1 MATAWSRIQ
10 QAYRQST
17 SSAHRTHLRTF
28 LSFLYFL
35 KLPFTFT
42 LSNVLAF
49 LEYLYQNH
57 ISPKVIKNYL
67 SSITTMAKFYQLD
80 HQDIFHPSVARYIR
94 SISINSR
101 FQPTLRGLFDVKTL
115 YSISVSCDQLSDPP
129 LIRAIFLLS
138 FYAFLRMSN
147 VAPHS
152 RSQFDPGRHFLR
164 LDLIFG
170 PPGAHLVIKWTKTLQ
185 DNKSHHVV
193 QLPEIDNLYLCPV
206 KALKALLSTRKL
218 PPTAPLFATN
228 TTLSIKSLIHRSDRP
243 SKQSLQIGTSIMW
256 AMASTHLGGRVP
268 PYHMTTVFHCKTLCP
283 MVYGEVRQ
291 YGLICKTPLMPPPLF
306 IKISLCPFQKS
317 LYKLTIVQYVLTC
330 EIKLSNLSFTNW
342 LTYWTLTLQ
351 ISGSNLHL

>member
-10 QAYRQST
+10 QAYRPST

-28 LSFLYFL
+28 LSFLYFSN
-35 KLPFTFT
+35 LPSTFT

-67 SSITTMAKFYQLD
+67 SSITTMAKFYHLH
-80 HQDIFHPSVARYIR
+80 HQDIFHPAVARYIR

-101 FQPTLRGLFDVKTL
+101 FQPTPRGVFYVKTL
-115 YSISVSCDQLSDPP
+115 YAISVSCDQLSDPP
-129 LIRAIFLLS
+129 LFRAIFLSS

-152 RSQFDPGRHFLR
+152 RSQFDPTRHFLR
-164 LDLIFG
+164 QDLIFG

-193 QLPEIDNLYLCPV
+193 QLPLIDNLYLCPV
-206 KALKALLSTRKL
+206 KAFQALLSTRKL

-228 TTLSIKSLIHRSDRP
+228 TPHSIKSSIHRFDRL
-243 SKQSLQIGTSIMW
+243 SKQSSQPGTSIMW
-256 AMASTHLGGRVP
+256 AMASTHSGGRAP
-268 PYHMTTVFHCKTLCP
+268 LWHTTTVSHCRTLCP
-283 MVYGEVRQ
+283 MDYGEVRLFGPI
-291 YGLICKTPLMPPPLF
+291 YKTPLKPLPLFPLPSPPLYPNF
-306 IKISLCPFQKS
+306 CSWAWCFKISFMYILKAS
-317 LYKLTIVQYVLTC
+317 LQPNHCIIC
-330 EIKLSNLSFTNW
+330 TNM
-342 LTYWTLTLQ
+342 
-351 ISGSNLHL
+351 